1 MLSIHHIEN
10 TYQKLDAVRELFSE
24 YADELGEDLTF
35 QHFDEELNDPLKKY
49 GPPNGSLL
57 IAYWYNEPA
66 GCIALQPLE
75 QGLCEMKRLYVRP
88 QYREHGIGDYLI
100 KKLVHEGYKKGYK
113 KMVLDTLQRLKEAIR
128 LYEMNGFESVSAYY
142 ENPLPE
148 VVFMEKELLEV
159 D

>member
-10 TYQKLDAVRELFSE
+10 SFQKLQAVQLLFSE
-24 YADELGEDLTF
+24 YANELGEDLTF
-35 QHFDEELNDPLKKY
+35 QHFDEELQNPLKKY
-49 GPPNGSLL
+49 GPPLGSLL

-66 GCIALQPLE
+66 GCIALQPLNKE
-75 QGLCEMKRLYVRP
+75 VCEMKRLYVRP

-100 KKLVHEGYKKGYK
+100 KKLLIEGSKKGYK

-128 LYEMNGFESVSAYY
+128 LYEMNGFENISAYY

-148 VVFMEKELLEV
+148 VVYMEKKLLPV